1 MENDRPIK
9 ALAAEL
15 TDMAAWIE
23 NTKPQGVLYDS
34 VLPSMR
40 EAAAAITR
48 LEGERDDALKD
59 NKKLRMMM
67 EAREKLQDAFGV
79 DMHQNAT
86 ETALEFAQREIE
98 AVARAEAAEATL
110 AEATSATMMAEMRA
124 DKWKDE
130 VERLKSD
137 VEVALEGWNITRD
150 EMCKL
155 VQYHIDRAS
164 AAEAKLQR
172 LQSDVRAAL
181 TGDLTNG

>member
-1 MENDRPIK
+1 MHDREELARIIDPEAFKPGTYTYDISGSARRPI
-9 ALAAEL
+9 ALAKADQWL
-15 TDMAAWIE
+15 
-23 NTKPQGVLYDS
+23 S
-34 VLPSMR
+34 RPSPVD
-40 EAAAAITR
+40 
-48 LEGERDDALKD
+48 GLKASLD
-59 NKKLRMMM
+59 
-67 EAREKLQDAFGV
+67 
-79 DMHQNAT
+79 
-86 ETALEFAQREIE
+86 
-98 AVARAEAAEATL
+98 
-110 AEATSATMMAEMRA
+110 EATSATMMAEMRA